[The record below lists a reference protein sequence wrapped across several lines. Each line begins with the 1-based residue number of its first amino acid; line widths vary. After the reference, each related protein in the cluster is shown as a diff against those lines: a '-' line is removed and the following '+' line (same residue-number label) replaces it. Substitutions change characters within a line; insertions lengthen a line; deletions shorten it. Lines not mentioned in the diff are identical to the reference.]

1 MRNETR
7 ALFNAYLAQVATLNN
22 IPSAAVKFAVEPTV
36 QQRLERRMQETAAF
50 LNMIN
55 IMGVSD
61 LMGEKIGLGVTG
73 PIASRTDTS
82 GAGERVPRDVK
93 DLTDQGYLAKQ
104 TNYDTS
110 IRYATLDAWAKFPN
124 FQAMLRD
131 AIIQQQALD
140 RIMIGFNGESAAAT
154 TNLVANPLLQDVNIG
169 WLKHIETEAPARVID
184 EVVAASGQVTV
195 GATGDY
201 KNLDAL
207 IYEAVNSLID
217 PWHRESAELR
227 VIIGREIKTDHIQPQ
242 IANNPLPSER
252 EALARLI
259 ALSKIGGVPSLSVPF
274 VPAGSILITIP
285 KNLSIYYQE
294 GGRRRSVID
303 NPKKDRIENFESSN
317 DAYVVEDF
325 GAACLIQNVTFV

>member
-55 IMGVSD
+55 IMGVSE

-217 PWHRESAELR
+217 PWHRESADLR

-325 GAACLIQNVTFV
+325 GASCLIQNVTFV

>member
-317 DAYVVEDF
+317 DAYVGEDC

>member
-217 PWHRESAELR
+217 PWHRESADLR

-325 GAACLIQNVTFV
+325 GASCLIQNVTFV

>member
-325 GAACLIQNVTFV
+325 GAACLIKNVTFV